1 MAKVINNK
9 KKKEEEVKE
18 DNIELLEFYK
28 LINEN
33 ALHIETLLFSSKMLN
48 TQNFSF
54 IDKIKVYLQKF
65 NSTLCVSCN
74 NDAYTVVSLLNN
86 MANNVVNQSL
96 KVPFSPYKSV
106 FLSKSTE
113 SHSKLP
119 IHELRKLLE
128 GVLYNEK
135 SKEEVNTPD
144 CFDIRNDYDNLLT
157 YFKNRLNYFRFL
169 TDKLDSFTID
179 TVKDKEVYDEIKGF
193 IDKFG

>member
-1 MAKVINNK
+1 MAKTLNNK
-9 KKKEEEVKE
+9 KKKEEVTKE
-18 DNIELLEFYK
+18 DSNQLLEFYN

-33 ALHIETLLFSSKMLN
+33 ALHIETLLFTSKMLR

-54 IDKIKVYLQKF
+54 IDKIKVYLQKY

-86 MANNVVNQSL
+86 MASNAVNQVL
-96 KVPFSPYKSV
+96 KVPFSPYKST
-106 FLSKSTE
+106 FLSKSSE

-135 SKEEVNTPD
+135 SKEEVKTPD
-144 CFDIRNDYDNLLT
+144 CFDIRNDYDELLT
-157 YFKNRLNYFRFL
+157 YFKNRLSYFQVL
-169 TDKLDSFTID
+169 SDKLDSFTIE
-179 TVKDKEVYDEIKGF
+179 TVKDREVYDEIKSF
-193 IDKFG
+193 IAKFG